1 MAGTVTI
8 SFRPPLAEWRK
19 FFSAKLIEQGLRE
32 ELNATGRQARTNVRR
47 SLTAQTLMPYAEV
60 SKAVTMKPAYKN
72 NLNVKILIKD
82 KVPTLGRF
90 MTSYR
95 LPPKRQRVARLFMG
109 GLPMGLIGSRIGFIR
124 LRVWAGVQQF
134 PVHSPAPF
142 VLPGTRLI
150 VVRTSKD
157 RKAKL
162 KALSGPN
169 LAGGRAD
176 TGEVQRGPTKQYI
189 QVELPVDFA
198 KRVESRMIRILGS
211 SSAKGGP

>member
-1 MAGTVTI
+1 MAATVTI
-8 SFRPPLAEWRK
+8 TYKPPIAEWRK
-19 FFSAKLIEQGLRE
+19 FFSDKLIEQGLRE
-32 ELNATGRQARTNVRR
+32 EMNSVGRQARTRVRR
-47 SLTAQTLMPYAEV
+47 SLAAQTLMPYSEV
-60 SKAVTMKPAYKN
+60 SQAVQMKPAYYK
-72 NLNVKILIKD
+72 NLNVEITIKD

-95 LPPKRQRVARLFMG
+95 LPPKRQRVSRLFMG
-109 GLPMGLIGSRIGFIR
+109 GMPVGMIGSRIGFIR

-150 VVRTSKD
+150 VVRTTKE
-157 RKAKL
+157 RRGKL

-169 LAGGRAD
+169 LAGGKPS

-189 QVELPVDFA
+189 QVELPADFA
-198 KRVESRMIRILGS
+198 KNVEARMTRILGAAS
-211 SSAKGGP
+211 KTP